1 MFTTRELKLKI
12 QSQKA
17 KAQRIKLLRIYMEL
31 VWEGKLLKAFTI
43 FALIHHTLITRELA
57 GTFYTC

>member
-31 VWEGKLLKAFTI
+31 LKPFTI